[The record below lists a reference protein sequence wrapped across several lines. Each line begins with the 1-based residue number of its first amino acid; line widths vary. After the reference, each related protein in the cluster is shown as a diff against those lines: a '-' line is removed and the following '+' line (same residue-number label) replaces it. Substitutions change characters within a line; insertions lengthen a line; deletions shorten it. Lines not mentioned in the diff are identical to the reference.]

1 MFVSTYVRRT
11 KGRRRSVIEMLRTR
25 KQNKKR
31 NWYTRVKLTCVD
43 RRVVGDRVQWRPCPS
58 TLSASGAR
66 IRGHLLTIEEVQM
79 YVQDNPK
86 NRYFK
91 VFDPRISIKW
101 AETEAK
107 WVIFRFNGNLRLF
120 LFDTRIKRAVNQT
133 PEKHG
138 RTLFFIKKK
147 THMMNGFDFKTKEK
161 RLNKSYS
168 TLATVMPGIIY

>member
-1 MFVSTYVRRT
+1 
-11 KGRRRSVIEMLRTR
+11 MLRTR

-101 AETEAK
+101 TETEAK
-107 WVIFRFNGNLRLF
+107 WAIFRFNGNLRLL
-120 LFDTRIKRAVNQT
+120 LFDTRIK
-133 PEKHG
+133 G
-138 RTLFFIKKK
+138 RSIKRPKSMGEPFLLCLHSLLKK
-147 THMMNGFDFKTKEK
+147 NTHMMNGFDFKTKEK